1 MPFKIEKLPGLDTKV
16 YTVMQAEPRAVPE
29 GMPRVPF
36 LGLMVASRG
45 GGKTNLLINT
55 VKKYDSTKTF
65 DKLYVF
71 SKTWMNEPKNQLL
84 VDGGGAD
91 TPGLDGRLAPAGHR
105 PAAPDHFYTLK
116 AFTEFDDE
124 IFKQVWQEI
133 KGDIDAYKDYI
144 KKKEAYERF
153 LEYKGNIENFDQEAL
168 IDLYMNDFQ
177 PPVCPTRSGLMPQSL
192 IIFDDMLGTP
202 VYSNKP
208 NAPLR
213 NFTILHR
220 HMLTSMLFL
229 TQTFKAG
236 LPKGLRNNLS
246 LVILFTNK
254 SEEIRKEVAREFSSF
269 VNEASFLAM
278 WDEATREPYGF
289 LMVDFDAKDPKA
301 RFRKNFDTLLI
312 PT

>member
-1 MPFKIEKLPGLDTKV
+1 MQFNTQVLPGLDTRV
-16 YTVMQAEPRAVPE
+16 YKVMQAEPRAVPE

-45 GGKTNLLINT
+45 GGKTNLLINV
-55 VKKYDSTKTF
+55 VKKYDATKTF
-65 DKLYVF
+65 DNIYVF

-84 VDGGGAD
+84 VDG
-91 TPGLDGRLAPAGHR
+91 
-105 PAAPDHFYTLK
+105 DHFYALK
-116 AFTEFDDE
+116 AFTDFSDE
-124 IFKQVWQEI
+124 IFKSIWTEI
-133 KGDIDAYKDYI
+133 KAGIDAYKDYV

-153 LEYKGNIENFDQEAL
+153 LEYKGNLDLFDQQAL
-168 IDLYMNDFQ
+168 IDLYLNDFQ

-246 LVILFTNK
+246 MVILFTNK
-254 SEEIRKEVAREFSSF
+254 SDEIRKEIAREFSSF
-269 VNEASFLAM
+269 VNEATFLSM
-278 WDEATREPYGF
+278 WDEATREPFGF
-289 LMVDFDAKDPKA
+289 LMVDFDARDPKL

-312 PT
+312 PAERASGARGSVTPA